1 MLTAIPVRWLEDN
14 RGWRV
19 KTNLTA
25 SGSGVGSGTFNVQR
39 STFNVQ
45 GLPQQNAEGGAL
57 AGEKHS
63 RESLR
68 WACASHEPPFGVPAL
83 AGPDRLK
90 AGLQTSGVSTDQF
103 MISMR
108 ALPAWRRA
116 GGKSSRRAISEFG
129 FRISDFRRRAGW
141 TLIESIA
148 VLAVIAVLA
157 AIIAPTIITRVD
169 RAAWTKETADLNA
182 IGDAFTQSILRTKTI
197 PSQSTW
203 ASAVASQM
211 SLPVSAIS
219 TNARRY
225 ARAFYIDHNLDINSA
240 SRTIPYTQGTN
251 GTFKPVSARVMIVA
265 SLAPPLPA

>member
-19 KTNLTA
+19 KSNLSA
-25 SGSGVGSGTFNVQR
+25 SGSRVGSGTFNVQR
-39 STFNVQ
+39 STFNAQ
-45 GLPQQNAEGGAL
+45 GLPQQNAQNAEGGAL

-129 FRISDFRRRAGW
+129 FRISDFRRRNGW
-141 TLIESIA
+141 TLIETIA
-148 VLAVIAVLA
+148 VLAVIAILVAVLVPRV
-157 AIIAPTIITRVD
+157 IKRVD

-182 IGDAFTQSILRTKTI
+182 IGDAFTLSVLRTKTI
-197 PSQSTW
+197 PSHTTW

-211 SLPVSAIS
+211 SLPVS
-219 TNARRY
+219 
-225 ARAFYIDHNLDINSA
+225 
-240 SRTIPYTQGTN
+240 G
-251 GTFKPVSARVMIVA
+251 
-265 SLAPPLPA
+265 

>member
-19 KTNLTA
+19 KTNLSA

-39 STFNVQ
+39 SRFNVQ

-129 FRISDFRRRAGW
+129 FRISDFRRRNGW
-141 TLIESIA
+141 TLIETIA
-148 VLAVIAVLA
+148 VLAVIAILVAVLVPRV
-157 AIIAPTIITRVD
+157 IKRVD

-182 IGDAFTQSILRTKTI
+182 IGDAFTLSVLRTKTI
-197 PSQSTW
+197 PSHTTW

-225 ARAFYIDHNLDINSA
+225 ARAFYIDQNLDINGS
-240 SRTIPYTQGTN
+240 T
-251 GTFKPVSARVMIVA
+251 
-265 SLAPPLPA
+265 LP